1 MNVRLAENWMEHPK
15 NKNAQL
21 GKKKF
26 VERREGNNHKFI
38 KYVALANKSRLGF
51 KEIWNFIHLLLSV
64 FQFNLR
70 EWFSHLSWYC
80 FWK

>member
-1 MNVRLAENWMEHPK
+1 MEHPK

-51 KEIWNFIHLLLSV
+51 KEI
-64 FQFNLR
+64 
-70 EWFSHLSWYC
+70 
-80 FWK
+80 